1 MSKQT
6 RSSLLALLA
15 AAIWGGGFIAQKSGG
30 TLGAFTFNGPRT
42 ILGGLTLIP
51 VILILHLKEDNMS
64 TLIKGSLVCGFLLF
78 CATSLQQIGI
88 NYTTASKAA
97 FITSIYAI
105 LVPIFY
111 FVAGRRIRPLIYVSA
126 ALSLV
131 GLYLLNMNGQSF
143 SFQVG
148 DLLVLGSAV
157 MFALQIIAADYYS
170 PRCQPVILSCL
181 QFMFCG
187 ILGVICMF
195 IFETPHFSSM
205 LANWQPFVYGGVCST
220 GMGYTLQILAQR
232 DGDASQVSLILCLEA
247 VFGAIFAALLLRERL
262 PVANLIG
269 CVLIFSGVILSQL
282 PERKKSGGE
291 F

>member
-1 MSKQT
+1 
-6 RSSLLALLA
+6 
-15 AAIWGGGFIAQKSGG
+15 
-30 TLGAFTFNGPRT
+30 
-42 ILGGLTLIP
+42 
-51 VILILHLKEDNMS
+51 
-64 TLIKGSLVCGFLLF
+64 
-78 CATSLQQIGI
+78 
-88 NYTTASKAA
+88 
-97 FITSIYAI
+97 
-105 LVPIFY
+105 
-111 FVAGRRIRPLIYVSA
+111 
-126 ALSLV
+126 
-131 GLYLLNMNGQSF
+131 
-143 SFQVG
+143 
-148 DLLVLGSAV
+148 